1 MAVSGI
7 SIGRT
12 DIIAEQALH
21 QSSVGRHCDARLATG
36 ISPQVLP
43 PPRGLNPRYVTWR
56 GGVVWTRLDAM
67 NDIWIKRQE
76 WDEIGM
82 KAYRN
87 RMF

>member
-1 MAVSGI
+1 MSSPNVERDSDFAD
-7 SIGRT
+7 T
-12 DIIAEQALH
+12 EYL
-21 QSSVGRHCDARLATG
+21 SVGRHFSGRMTT
-36 ISPQVLP
+36 SVTPQVLP
-43 PPRGLNPRYVTWR
+43 PPRGLDPRYVTWR

-87 RMF
+87 RLY